1 MLYLQAR
8 SITAKIQDEYKGK
21 NGTFLK
27 VFLISDQRNKNQWRV
42 TWDSIKKN
50 HADFIGKPGI
60 EYTKCQANKCDLD
73 HTDGATYEQ
82 SLEIQEP
89 FRVSTIIDTILDEP
103 EHTAYAIHE
112 IIDKKFAERLKT
124 ETLYVSPSV
133 WITQGKQELVG
144 NAPVPI
150 IDAWDWKAIHSAWVT
165 EPAFGKD
172 AKITMSCE
180 DDKANCMLRLKP
192 EFGAPIPVLVKH
204 AKAHTYVSVSKDE
217 YAKLNA
223 TNFTDQDISHKKCN
237 CELERINDGINLL
250 AMNLRTS
257 EMQMDMQNH
266 IL

>member
-1 MLYLQAR
+1 MLYLNAHKG
-8 SITAKIQDEYKGK
+8 KIQDEYKGK
-21 NGTFLK
+21 TGLFLK
-27 VFLISDQRNKNQWRV
+27 VFLISDQRNNNGWRA
-42 TWDSIKKN
+42 TWESIVEN

-60 EYTKCQANKCDLD
+60 EYTKCMQNKCDLD

-82 SLEIQEP
+82 SLVIQEP
-89 FRVSTIIDTILDEP
+89 FRVSNIIDVILDEP

-112 IIDKKFAERLKT
+112 ITNNKFAARLKT
-124 ETLYVSPSV
+124 ETLYVSPSI
-133 WITQGKQELVG
+133 WITRGKEQVVG
-144 NAPVPI
+144 DSSL
-150 IDAWDWKAIHSAWVT
+150 IDAYDWKAVHSAWVT

-180 DDKANCMLRLKP
+180 DSETNCMLRLKP

-223 TNFTDQDISHKKCN
+223 INFTDQDISHKKCN